1 MSRARRALRWALGA
15 GVLAAPLAAQQQR
28 MGRIHAVELTFAAG
42 YFQPTGPDGQL
53 GAAALSRKGSWEG
66 GVHFGAYAKSGS
78 WGAEVS
84 AGYAP
89 ERVSLGGLGSRRTHL
104 TFGTLRAL
112 FGKSTRK
119 PGIAIMGGAG
129 LSIHHRQNDVTNADS
144 SKTHL
149 GGAGS
154 LLIRIPIDDQV
165 GLRLDAQDLVYKAD
179 WGGGS
184 KLRNDL
190 VLSLGLGISW

>member
-1 MSRARRALRWALGA
+1 MSTSLRAARYVFCAAALAT
-15 GVLAAPLAAQQQR
+15 PLAGQQQR
-28 MGRIHAVELTFAAG
+28 MARIHAVELTFAAG
-42 YFQPTGPDGQL
+42 YFQPTGPDGRL
-53 GAAALSRKGSWEG
+53 GTAALSRKGSWEG
-66 GVHFGAYAKSGS
+66 SVHFGAYAKSGS

-89 ERVSLGGLGSRRTHL
+89 ERVSIGGTGSRRTHL

-112 FGKSTRK
+112 FGRNPRK
-119 PGIAIMGGAG
+119 PGISIMGGAG

-144 SKTHL
+144 SSSHL